1 MKHVQGIIQALPAL
15 FLCSFIPICSSQCF
29 NPMKNL
35 IKYWPVINAAHT
47 STVETVEFEGVGESN
62 NIARSVEAVQV
73 RAGKEFPD
81 IEHFLRE

>member
-1 MKHVQGIIQALPAL
+1 
-15 FLCSFIPICSSQCF
+15 
-29 NPMKNL
+29 MKNL